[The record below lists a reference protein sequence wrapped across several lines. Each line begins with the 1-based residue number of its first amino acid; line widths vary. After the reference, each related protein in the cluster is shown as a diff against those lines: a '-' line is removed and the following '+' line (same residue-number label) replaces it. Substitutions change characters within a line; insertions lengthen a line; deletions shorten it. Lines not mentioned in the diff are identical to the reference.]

1 MKRNRQS
8 RDESASGRPLR
19 IALLAGGAILCAIV
33 GWNLGGHVSHPGRDA
48 APRDHPRPRAEHPQ
62 RATAARTTAASKS
75 QQAAPSPKNAES
87 GEAVLRFAS
96 DDAMR
101 RFLANPPA
109 GIRILGSE
117 PRLRALRVGFSD
129 PKALD
134 ALRSAGDIGVEYNFV
149 VSVPEI
155 PDPEKIA
162 SLGSGAPFGGGALA
176 WLGASGRSPT
186 WGAGVKVAVLDSG
199 IQAHASLKGVS
210 IRSIDLVGGAS
221 SGSYSGHATAVASL
235 LAGAGDIMGVAPG
248 VEIFDLRVLDASG
261 TGDSFTLASAILRAA
276 DMGAQIIS
284 LSLGTYGDSGLV
296 RDAINY
302 ALGRNIAIVAAAGND
317 GFSNLTYPARYPGV
331 IAVGS
336 IDATG
341 IAAPFSNT
349 GKTLGIVA
357 PGTSITAAWL
367 NDGSINFSGT
377 SASVP
382 FVSGAIAYILAEQRY
397 LSATAAASLV
407 LQNANDA
414 GPPGNDPSY
423 GGGMLDLGRLSER
436 QTPGI
441 HDLAIAS
448 HWVAPSDT
456 AAGDSVPVLVTVQN
470 RGTVAASY
478 AVLDVTDGRS
488 SDRFTI
494 PNLAPGAI
502 STHIFH
508 LRTAT
513 SEGGAEAF
521 VRSSVTQKGATD
533 VRPTNNYR
541 VSVLVP
547 SP

>member
-8 RDESASGRPLR
+8 RDERAIGRPLK

-33 GWNLGGHVSHPGRDA
+33 GWNLGGHVSHSRRDA
-48 APRDHPRPRAEHPQ
+48 APRDHARPRAERPQ
-62 RATAARTTAASKS
+62 PAAVARTTAAPKS
-75 QQAAPSPKNAES
+75 QQVAHLPPNAAS

-109 GIRILGSE
+109 GFRILGSE

-134 ALRSAGDIGVEYNFV
+134 ALRSDGDMGVEYNFV

-176 WLGASGRSPT
+176 WLGAAGRSPA
-186 WGAGVKVAVLDSG
+186 WGTGVKVAVLDSG
-199 IQAHASLKGVS
+199 IQAHSSLRGVS

-235 LAGAGDIMGVAPG
+235 LAGGGDIMGVAPG
-248 VEIFDLRVLDASG
+248 VEILDLRILDASG

-284 LSLGTYGDSGLV
+284 LSLGTYGDSGVV

-317 GFSNLTYPARYPGV
+317 GFSNLAYPARYPGV

-341 IAAPFSNT
+341 VAAPFSNT
-349 GKTLGIVA
+349 GETLGIVA
-357 PGTSITAAWL
+357 PGTSITSAWL
-367 NDGSINFSGT
+367 NDRSINFSGT

-397 LSATAAASLV
+397 LSATAAASVV
-407 LQNANDA
+407 LQNADEA
-414 GPPGNDPSY
+414 GPPGNDPLY
-423 GGGMLDLGRLSER
+423 GGGLLDLGRLAER
-436 QTPGI
+436 QTAGI
-441 HDLAIAS
+441 HDLAVAS
-448 HWVAPSDT
+448 HWVAPSPT
-456 AAGDSVPVLVTVQN
+456 AADGSVPVLVTVQN

-478 AVLDVTDGRS
+478 AILDVTDGQS

-502 STHIFH
+502 STHTFL
-508 LRTAT
+508 LRMTT
-513 SEGGAEAF
+513 SDGGAQPF
-521 VRSSVTQKGATD
+521 VRSSVTQKGAND

-541 VSVLVP
+541 VSVLAP